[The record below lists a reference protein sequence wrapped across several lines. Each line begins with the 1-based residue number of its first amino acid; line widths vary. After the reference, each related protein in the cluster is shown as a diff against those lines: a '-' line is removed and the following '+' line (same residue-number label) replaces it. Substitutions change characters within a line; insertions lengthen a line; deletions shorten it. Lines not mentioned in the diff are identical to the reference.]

1 MNTTNSFQM
10 VAKTMA
16 ELEDVLAEELIEL
29 GAQNVETGTRMVSF
43 TGDNALL
50 YKANLHCRTALRI
63 LKPIHTFVAN
73 NADEVYEEIKKMDW
87 EQYLSLDKTFSI
99 DAVVFSHI
107 FRHSKFVSYRVKD
120 GIADFFS
127 EKYGKRPSV
136 SITNPDLVF
145 NIHIAHNKCTLSL
158 DSSGESLHKR
168 GYRIAE
174 TDAPLNEVL
183 AAGMILKSGWRGE
196 CNFIDPMCGSGTLLI
211 EAAMIALNIPPGI
224 HREGFAF
231 EKWPD
236 FDSDLFS
243 DIYNDDSGAKTFN
256 HKVIG
261 SDISG
266 QAISI
271 AEKNVKNAGLKNEI
285 TLEVKPFQKYVE
297 APQPAGVL
305 MVNPPYG
312 ERIRID
318 DIEALYNMIGER
330 LKHVFTGYQ
339 AFVLS
344 NKKENF
350 DAVGLKPAQRFFLF
364 NGALEVEMRK
374 FEIFAGRR
382 DDRSSD
388 EVSTRRYDR
397 DSRAVGEN
405 QREFKQDFGPRGGDR
420 GDRPRENRDRGGY
433 RDRDGGG
440 SSDRGGDRGGDRGA
454 DRGGYRESDNRQSA
468 DRPDRSDRGGY
479 GNRDAGR
486 APDRGGYR
494 DRDASQSSDRGGYR
508 DRRDSNQSS
517 DRGGYREGNRG
528 DNRGGFREKDSR
540 SYGGD
545 RPRGGDSD
553 RPKREYKPYDRK
565 NAVFD
570 PLTNRPV
577 FVKKDPDDEQ
587 QRDPIDFK
595 KRKSENSSEAPGAE
609 RRVNKVFIARKRPV
623 KRDDVDTDLNKD
635 NNSDKE

>member
-1 MNTTNSFQM
+1 MNTTNNFQM

-29 GAQNVETGTRMVSF
+29 GAQNVETGIRMVSF
-43 TGDNALL
+43 TGDNTLL

-63 LKPIHTFVAN
+63 LKPIHTFVAD

-120 GIADFFS
+120 GIVDFFS
-127 EKYGKRPSV
+127 EKYDKRPSV
-136 SITNPDLVF
+136 SLTNPDLVF

-168 GYRIAE
+168 GYRIAQ

-236 FDSDLFS
+236 FDSELFS
-243 DIYNDDSGAKTFN
+243 DIYNDDSGAKEFDY
-256 HKVIG
+256 KVIG
-261 SDISG
+261 TDISG

-271 AEKNVKNAGLKNEI
+271 AEKNVKNAGLKNVI
-285 TLEVKPFQKYVE
+285 TLEVKPFQQYTE

-330 LKHVFTGYQ
+330 LKHVFTGYD
-339 AFVLS
+339 AYVLS
-344 NKKENF
+344 YKKEFF
-350 DAVGLKPAQRFFLF
+350 DAVGLKPAKRFFLF

-382 DDRSSD
+382 DDRSSE

-405 QREFKQDFGPRGGDR
+405 QREFKQDFGPRGGDSR
-420 GDRPRENRDRGGY
+420 DRPRDDRDRGGY

-440 SSDRGGDRGGDRGA
+440 G
-454 DRGGYRESDNRQSA
+454 DRGGYRERDNRQSA
-468 DRPDRSDRGGY
+468 DRPDRGGY
-479 GNRDAGR
+479 RDRDANR
-486 APDRGGYR
+486 TPDRGGYR
-494 DRDASQSSDRGGYR
+494 DRDANRGGSDRGGFR
-508 DRRDSNQSS
+508 DRDAGQSS
-517 DRGGYREGNRG
+517 DRGGYRERDNRQSA
-528 DNRGGFREKDSR
+528 DRPDRGGFREKDR
-540 SYGGD
+540 NFGGD
-545 RPRGGDSD
+545 RPRDGDSE
-553 RPKREYKPYDRK
+553 RPKREYKPFDRK
-565 NAVFD
+565 NAVYD
-570 PLTNRPV
+570 AATNRPV

-587 QRDPIDFK
+587 QKRDPIDFK
-595 KRKSENSSEAPGAE
+595 KRKSENSSETPGAE

-623 KRDDVDTDLNKD
+623 KRDDADTDTRSRD
-635 NNSDKE
+635 NDTDKE

>member
-43 TGDNALL
+43 TGDNTLL

-73 NADEVYEEIKKMDW
+73 NADEVYEEIKKMNWD
-87 EQYLSLDKTFSI
+87 EYLSLDKTFSI

-120 GIADFFS
+120 GIVDYFS
-127 EKYGKRPSV
+127 ERYEKRPSV
-136 SITNPDLVF
+136 SVTNPDLVF

-183 AAGMILKSGWRGE
+183 AAGMVLKSGWRGE

-236 FDSDLFS
+236 FDKDLFS
-243 DIYNDDSGAKTFN
+243 DIYNDDSGAKTFDY
-256 HKVIG
+256 KIIG
-261 SDISG
+261 TDISG

-285 TLEVKPFQKYVE
+285 SLEVKPFQQYTQ

-305 MVNPPYG
+305 MMNPPYG

-330 LKHVFTGYQ
+330 LKHVFTGYD
-339 AFVLS
+339 AYVLS
-344 NKKENF
+344 YKKENF
-350 DAVGLKPAQRFFLF
+350 DAVGLKPAKRFFLF

-374 FEIFAGRR
+374 FEIFAGKR

-397 DSRAVGEN
+397 DSRPVGEN
-405 QREFKQDFGPRGGDR
+405 KREFKQDFGPRGGDR
-420 GDRPRENRDRGGY
+420 PRDNRDRGGF
-433 RDRDGGG
+433 RERE
-440 SSDRGGDRGGDRGA
+440 GGDRGGFRDKDSRQSSDRGQSQ
-454 DRGGYRESDNRQSA
+454 DRGGFRD
-468 DRPDRSDRGGY
+468 
-479 GNRDAGR
+479 RDAGR
-486 APDRGGYR
+486 
-494 DRDASQSSDRGGYR
+494 SSDRGGYSR
-508 DRRDSNQSS
+508 DAG
-517 DRGGYREGNRG
+517 RGE
-528 DNRGGFREKDSR
+528 DRGGFRERGKDF
-540 SYGGD
+540 GGD
-545 RPRGGDSD
+545 RPRDGNRED
-553 RPKREYKPYDRK
+553 RPQREHKPIDRSKIVYDD
-565 NAVFD
+565 A
-570 PLTNRPV
+570 TNRPV
-577 FVKKDPDDEQ
+577 FVKKDSDDYRPRRE
-587 QRDPIDFK
+587 PVDFK
-595 KRKSENSSEAPGAE
+595 KRKSENSSEVPGAE
-609 RRVNKVFIARKRPV
+609 RRVNKVFIARKRPT
-623 KRDDVDTDLNKD
+623 KSKDSDTDANTET
-635 NNSDKE
+635 NSGKE